1 MTTDK
6 ELKEVYNFY
15 KDCSEGFVTRDG
27 YAAVPISG
35 KKSFMIIYNC
45 EHLKECR
52 TIKSAHTFIKKHRN
66 QARKGTVF
74 VK

>member
-15 KDCSEGFVTRDG
+15 KNCSRGFVTRDG
-27 YAAVPISG
+27 YATVPIAG

-52 TIKSAHTFIKKHRN
+52 TVKSAHTFINKHRN